1 MKLVLVIVG
10 VIFVLGALV
19 AGCIAVV
26 NDEDSL
32 GRTFNEQAV
41 SFMVPASAARF
52 VASHERDRCYDD
64 CGDDWGGGSDGNSG
78 GDYEG
83 GRSGDNDQR
92 GDHNCRNFCFYGVP
106 IPGGGDQPQGL
117 FPPTP
122 DGIRQFVLS
131 TIQAGIEMGRL
142 FADTTITFVSNLL
155 VGIA

>member
-1 MKLVLVIVG
+1 MKLVLIIVG
-10 VIFVLGALV
+10 VVFVLGALV

-26 NDEDSL
+26 NDDNSL
-32 GRTFNEQAV
+32 GSIRLV
-41 SFMVPASAARF
+41 
-52 VASHERDRCYDD
+52 SHERDRCYDD

-106 IPGGGDQPQGL
+106 IPGQQQPQSL

-122 DGIRQFVLS
+122 TGIRDFVLAVTKS
-131 TIQAGIEMGRL
+131 GIEMGRL